1 MWDYPNDREHIFYV
15 FVVAILIGALL
26 NIFDVRITSTAERH
40 LGLLARCRRRS
51 SSWAR

>member
-26 NIFDVRITSTAERH
+26 NVFDVRITS
-40 LGLLARCRRRS
+40 LLNGISAYWHVIGTSIIVGR
-51 SSWAR
+51 